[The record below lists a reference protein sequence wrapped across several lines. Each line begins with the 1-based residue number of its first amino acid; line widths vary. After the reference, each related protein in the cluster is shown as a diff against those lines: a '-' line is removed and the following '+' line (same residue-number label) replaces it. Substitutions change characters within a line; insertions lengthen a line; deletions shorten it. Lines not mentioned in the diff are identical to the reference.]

1 MIFYF
6 FWNTNQHSHNLHH
19 IVKLVIKSIWLVYF
33 FYLVL
38 FSYLQIK
45 NSRLTLNLI
54 NNQLNIIIMPENN
67 ISKLSKIDRN
77 ILRILQEDARISYAE
92 LARQVGL
99 TTTPCIERVRKL
111 EKLGVINSYRAI
123 LNPEYLDA
131 GLVVFVQIR
140 LSRTSQDN
148 FEAFRHAAIQLDEV
162 QECYLVS
169 GNFDY
174 LIKARVAGMPS
185 YREFLGE
192 TLLTLPG
199 VDASTSYV
207 VMEQV
212 KETLAI
218 PVPYR

>member
-1 MIFYF
+1 MER
-6 FWNTNQHSHNLHH
+6 
-19 IVKLVIKSIWLVYF
+19 KSDSL
-33 FYLVL
+33 
-38 FSYLQIK
+38 
-45 NSRLTLNLI
+45 SR
-54 NNQLNIIIMPENN
+54 
-67 ISKLSKIDRN
+67 IDKN
-77 ILRILQEDARISYAE
+77 ILRVLQENGRITYAE

-111 EKLGVINSYRAI
+111 EKNGVIRGYRAE
-123 LNPEYLDA
+123 LDPEYLDA

-148 FEAFRHAAIQLDEV
+148 FEAFREAAVQLDAV

-174 LIKARVAGMPS
+174 LIKARVADMHA

-199 VDASTSYV
+199 VDASTSIV
-207 VMEQV
+207 VMEEV
-212 KETLAI
+212 KETLTI
-218 PVPYR
+218 PVPYN